1 VYYDSAVSAD
11 QWEIGSKGQCTGKR
25 RAIVI
30 SKGYFSCLCILSSAL
45 SACAEPKQPL
55 TWQQRRLEYP
65 TKPELQWESKNRVMI
80 YEGMKDREVEHAF
93 DNHFD
98 RIESM
103 MFVNTVVT
111 DENGEPL
118 KDPETGRVMT
128 EPDGCE

>member
-1 VYYDSAVSAD
+1 
-11 QWEIGSKGQCTGKR
+11 
-25 RAIVI
+25 
-30 SKGYFSCLCILSSAL
+30 
-45 SACAEPKQPL
+45 
-55 TWQQRRLEYP
+55 
-65 TKPELQWESKNRVMI
+65 MI